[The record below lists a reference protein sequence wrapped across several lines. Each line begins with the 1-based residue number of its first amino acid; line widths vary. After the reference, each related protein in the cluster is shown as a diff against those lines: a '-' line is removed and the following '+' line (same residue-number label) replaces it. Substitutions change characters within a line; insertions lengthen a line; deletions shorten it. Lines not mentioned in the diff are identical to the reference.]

1 MEVSR
6 VSKTVDLLEVTVS
19 QSEPMTIDELL
30 EEFEFLGD
38 WDDQCDYL
46 IDLGFDLPKLPEDAR
61 IEENRVHGCQSNVW
75 LVANVTPAEPPVVE
89 FVANSDAIIV
99 NGLISVLMMLFN
111 EKSPQEI
118 LETDVEGIFAK
129 LGLDR
134 HLSSQRRNG
143 LFGMVGRIRQIAT
156 EAIAA

>member
-1 MEVSR
+1 M
-6 VSKTVDLLEVTVS
+6 S
-19 QSEPMTIDELL
+19 QSEPMTIDELI

-46 IDLGFDLPKLPEDAR
+46 IDLGFDLPKLPEAAKS
-61 IEENRVHGCQSNVW
+61 EENRVHGCQSNVW
-75 LVANVTPAEPPVVE
+75 LVAQVKPSAPPIVE

-111 EKSPQEI
+111 NRTPQEI
-118 LETDVEGIFAK
+118 LDTDVEGTFAK

-143 LFGMVGRIRQIAT
+143 LFGMVERIRQIAT

>member
-1 MEVSR
+1 MNNRTNEA
-6 VSKTVDLLEVTVS
+6 TVS
-19 QSEPMTIDELL
+19 QSDPMTIDELI

-46 IDLGFDLPKLPEDAR
+46 IDLGFDLPKLGEEDKT
-61 IEENRVHGCQSNVW
+61 EQNRVHGCQSNVW
-75 LVANVTPAEPPVVE
+75 LVADVKPAEPPIVE

-111 EKSPQEI
+111 EKTPQEI
-118 LETDVEGIFAK
+118 LATDVEGTFAK

-134 HLSSQRRNG
+134 HLSPQRRNG
-143 LFGMVGRIRQIAT
+143 LFGMVERVRQIA
-156 EAIAA
+156 AQAMAA

>member
-1 MEVSR
+1 MKIE
-6 VSKTVDLLEVTVS
+6 
-19 QSEPMTIDELL
+19 ELL
-30 EEFEFLGD
+30 EEFEFLGE

-46 IDLGFDLPKLPEDAR
+46 IDLGFNLPKLPEDAKT
-61 IEENRVHGCQSNVW
+61 EENRVHGCQSNVW
-75 LVANVTPAEPPVVE
+75 LVADIKPARPPVVE

-99 NGLISVLMMLFN
+99 NGLISILMMLFN
-111 EKSPQEI
+111 EKTPQEI

-143 LFGMVGRIRQIAT
+143 LFGMVGRLRQIAS